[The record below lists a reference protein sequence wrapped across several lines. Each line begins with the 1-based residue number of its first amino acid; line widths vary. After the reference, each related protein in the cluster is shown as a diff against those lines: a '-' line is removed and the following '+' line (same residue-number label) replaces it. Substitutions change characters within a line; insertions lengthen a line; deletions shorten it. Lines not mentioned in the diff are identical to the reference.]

1 MVPRVNRSKLQ
12 KSISRA
18 LAAALL
24 ISIFIGLVIWQL
36 QRAADLQELQKPVI
50 DKPAISLLDIAKPG
64 VALSGSAPNQIVK
77 FFGSYVASFIA
88 PNQLGRGNTRESW
101 EVGIVEMGANHQKE
115 IEFLC
120 EIAKPDYGYIT
131 NFGKAHLE
139 GFGGVEGVIKGKS
152 EMYNFLYK
160 NHKTA
165 FVNLND
171 PIQVEKTGKINS
183 FTFGLNIPNADVIIN
198 SITANPFVEVEFN
211 NIKITSNLIGL
222 YNSNN
227 INAAISSGSYKTDI
241 ETIFLEHLESII
253 SAALK
258 DLVIDTT
265 NVFVTKIHV
274 RGINSY
280 EDYKISKDKLLKLIA
295 ISDLEILSF
304 KNNTIEYKATIMGD
318 MNSLQR
324 DVQNNSFF
332 DINNLNKSEA
342 LNLVYLK

>member
-1 MVPRVNRSKLQ
+1 MHNNFIKHFIVGLIIFSNLSFGKEFNELFTIYEPIENSSSIESSINSSFNNLIFRVSGSNSPSNIWKIINSGSSRKDFITSYSIKNYDGNSFLEVKFNQDKVISKFKEL
-12 KSISRA
+12 SIPIISHSRPVIFFLIEVESGSETSYFISQESNTA
-18 LAAALL
+18 FDNIFINTLDRLSKQRGIFLELPIFDLEDQRILSDSNILSSPKEYL
-24 ISIFIGLVIWQL
+24 ISKYDF
-36 QRAADLQELQKPVI
+36 DN
-50 DKPAISLLDIAKPG
+50 LLDIKLINLG
-64 VALSGSAPNQIVK
+64 FNEWSFSG
-77 FFGSYVASFIA
+77 
-88 PNQLGRGNTRESW
+88 
-101 EVGIVEMGANHQKE
+101 
-115 IEFLC
+115 
-120 EIAKPDYGYIT
+120 D
-131 NFGKAHLE
+131 
-139 GFGGVEGVIKGKS
+139 
-152 EMYNFLYK
+152 
-160 NHKTA
+160 
-165 FVNLND
+165 
-171 PIQVEKTGKINS
+171 
-183 FTFGLNIPNADVIIN
+183 
-198 SITANPFVEVEFN
+198 
-211 NIKITSNLIGL
+211 
-222 YNSNN
+222 